1 MIINNYS
8 ELLQGDKV
16 RAKTPPEINQAID
29 IETAAMIR
37 FYAGKTDYEISKRIE
52 KLDNEWDIGRCI
64 EGRAAIV
71 SFIGVILGLK
81 KSKKWLILSIIAL
94 TFLLQYAIHGWCPP
108 VALLR
113 RFGIRTR
120 QEIYL
125 EKYALQVLCRD
136 FHHRNHRDVHHEKHH
151 HRSHHNEH
159 GHESNQ
165 NEHGHESHHNE
176 HGHESHHNEHGHE
189 SHHNEHGHESHHDK
203 HLGEHYTL
211 ND

>member
-1 MIINNYS
+1 MHLTNNQSKGNFMIINNYS

-29 IETAAMIR
+29 IEIAAMIR

-52 KLDNEWDIGRCI
+52 KLDNEWDIERCI

-81 KSKKWLILSIIAL
+81 KSKTWLILSILAL
-94 TFLLQYAIHGWCPP
+94 TFLLQYVIQGWCPP

-125 EKYALQVLCRD
+125 EKYALQVLYRD
-136 FHHRNHRDVHHEKHH
+136 FHHKNHRDVHQEKHQ

-159 GHESNQ
+159 C
-165 NEHGHESHHNE
+165 HESHHNE
-176 HGHESHHNEHGHE
+176 HDHKSHHDK
-189 SHHNEHGHESHHDK
+189 HGHESHHDN
-203 HLGEHYTL
+203 HHGGHYTL
-211 ND
+211 SD